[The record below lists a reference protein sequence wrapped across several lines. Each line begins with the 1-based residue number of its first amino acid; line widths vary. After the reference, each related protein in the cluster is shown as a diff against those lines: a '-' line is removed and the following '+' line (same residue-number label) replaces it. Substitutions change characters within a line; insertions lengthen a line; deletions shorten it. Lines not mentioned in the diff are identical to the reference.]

1 MGVHTSGIA
10 VASSGSA
17 HVLTVDLPADASGA
31 TRARELARQ
40 QLAGSQS
47 PEVLDTVT
55 LVVTELVTN
64 AVLHA
69 QTDLRLMIETRH
81 GRVRI
86 AFEDHAPSL
95 PQRVDAE
102 PDALTGRGLA
112 LVEHLSSSWG
122 VDASASGKVVWSEIA
137 A

>member
-1 MGVHTSGIA
+1 
-10 VASSGSA
+10 
-17 HVLTVDLPADASGA
+17 
-31 TRARELARQ
+31 
-40 QLAGSQS
+40 
-47 PEVLDTVT
+47 VLDTVA
-55 LVVTELVTN
+55 LIVTELVTN

-69 QTDLRLMIETRH
+69 QTDLRLTIETRH

-86 AFEDHAPSL
+86 AVEDRAPSL
-95 PQRVDAE
+95 PQPVHAD
-102 PDALTGRGLA
+102 PDALNGRGLA